1 MVLDRI
7 KSELTAFADMLRG
20 EDDFLLLTHRRPD
33 GDTVCTAA
41 ALCRALRSLG
51 KRAFLCPNPEITGRF
66 MPYYLPYGAPEGYAA
81 KTVVSVDISAP
92 AQFENSQRI
101 YLDSIDYVI
110 DHHRANKLVSHK
122 ARLVDDM
129 APATGEV
136 MFYLIR
142 ELGVELDREMAELL
156 YVAVS
161 TDTGCFKY
169 ANTTAESHYIAGACI
184 EKGFDLYRV
193 NNEHFEKKSMARSRI
208 ERLVYEGL
216 SFRAEGRIASI
227 YITQQMRRD
236 TGATDDDVDEF
247 SSIPRQIEGVDA
259 GITVYEQKD
268 GSMKISLRTTAAV
281 DASEICAVFGGG
293 GHTRAAGCTV
303 YGTVEE
309 AIDQLATEIE
319 KVFDRV

>member
-7 KSELTAFADMLRG
+7 KSELTAFADMLRR

-51 KRAFLCPNPEITGRF
+51 KRAFLCRNPEITGRF
-66 MPYYLPYGAPEGYAA
+66 MPYYLPYAAPEDFTPG
-81 KTVVSVDISAP
+81 TVVSVDISAP
-92 AQFENSQRI
+92 AQFEESQRI
-101 YLDSIDYVI
+101 YLDRICYVI
-110 DHHRANKLVSHK
+110 DHHRANKLVSSK
-122 ARLVDDM
+122 GRLVDEN
-129 APATGEV
+129 APATGEIV
-136 MFYLIR
+136 FYLIN
-142 ELGVELDREMAELL
+142 ELGAQMDAEMAELI
-156 YVAVS
+156 YIAVS

-169 ANTTAESHYIAGACI
+169 ANTTAETHFIAGACI
-184 EKGFDLYRV
+184 QRGFDLYAV
-193 NNEHFEKKSMARSRI
+193 NNEHFEKKTIARSRI

-216 SFRAEGRIASI
+216 SFRRNGRIASI
-227 YITQQMRRD
+227 FITQKMRAE

-268 GSMKISLRTTAAV
+268 GSMKISLRTTSAV

-309 AIDQLATEIE
+309 AIDRVAKEIE
-319 KVFDRV
+319 KVFDRI

>member
-7 KSELTAFADMLRG
+7 KNELPAFAGALR
-20 EDDFLLLTHRRPD
+20 ERDNFLLLTHRRPD

-41 ALCRALRSLG
+41 ALCHALRKLG
-51 KRAFLCPNPEITGRF
+51 KTAFLCANPEITERF
-66 MPYYLPYGAPEGYAA
+66 MPYYLELRVPEGYRGD
-81 KTVVSVDISAP
+81 TVVSVDISAP
-92 AQFENSQRI
+92 QQFESSQTVF
-101 YLDSIDYVI
+101 LDSIDFVI
-110 DHHRANKLVSHK
+110 DHHRANGLVSRC
-122 ARLVDDM
+122 ARLVDDR
-129 APATGEV
+129 APATGEIV
-136 MFYLIR
+136 FYLIS
-142 ELGVELDREMAELL
+142 ELGAELDSVIAELL
-156 YVAVS
+156 YIAVS

-169 ANTTAESHYIAGACI
+169 ANTTAESHRIAAACI
-184 EKGFDLYRV
+184 EKGFDLAAV
-193 NNEHFEKKSMARSRI
+193 NNEHFEKKSLARSRI

-216 SFRAEGRIASI
+216 SFRAGGRIASI
-227 YITQQMRRD
+227 FITQKMRAE

-303 YGTVEE
+303 SGTVEE
-309 AIDQLATEIE
+309 AIDKVAREIE
-319 KVFDRV
+319 RVFAGK